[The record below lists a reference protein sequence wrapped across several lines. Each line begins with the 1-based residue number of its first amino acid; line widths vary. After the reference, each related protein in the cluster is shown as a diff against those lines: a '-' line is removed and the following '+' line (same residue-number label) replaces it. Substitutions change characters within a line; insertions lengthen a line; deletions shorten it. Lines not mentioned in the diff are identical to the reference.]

1 MFTVI
6 CTVFLEPLLKLM
18 GASDRLMGL
27 LQGILLVLLPF
38 MAPQLLQTTLGV
50 LFVTAGKPNLGL
62 GLTILSGLANMVLDY
77 VFIAVFGWGIAGAA
91 WATAVGYSIVPVFA
105 LFIFWK
111 PRTELYFVKAALRA
125 DVLVESCLNGSSE
138 R

>member
-1 MFTVI
+1 MLFR
-6 CTVFLEPLLKLM
+6 
-18 GASDRLMGL
+18 S
-27 LQGILLVLLPF
+27 
-38 MAPQLLQTTLGV
+38 GV

-105 LFIFWK
+105 LFYFWK

-138 R
+138 MVSNLAASVITWLMNLLMMHFAGEDGVAAVTVVLYTDRKSVV